1 MTNIWIGQSQTIS
14 VGLTGKMDDSQPV
27 DLAGVKKAN
36 LVPGVAPLKIPAVP
50 QRPLPPRP
58 TVWVFNHY
66 AVGARI
72 PSVFNIQ
79 MVHMIVN

>member
-1 MTNIWIGQSQTIS
+1 MFYFSGLNSSTTITGLTVLSQPQLVGQSQTIS

-58 TVWVFNHY
+58 TV
-66 AVGARI
+66 
-72 PSVFNIQ
+72 
-79 MVHMIVN
+79 